1 MDWLELF
8 SPMQV
13 HWRDKWLAILYH
25 GQYSVLQGLDYSDA
39 SKLVMQVCSIE
50 NSNVPDHTSGSLPP
64 DVQAL
69 IDKYSDVFQQPTS
82 LPSDRACNHTI
93 PLIPGAQPIFIR
105 PYSYPPGLKVEIERQ
120 VKDMLDQGLIQP
132 SSSPFSSHV
141 LLVKKK
147 DGTYRFCVDFRQL
160 NAIIAKGKFPIL
172 VFDQLMDEL
181 ARAVDFLP
189 WIFALGSTK
198 SCST

>member
-1 MDWLELF
+1 
-8 SPMQV
+8 
-13 HWRDKWLAILYH
+13 
-25 GQYSVLQGLDYSDA
+25 
-39 SKLVMQVCSIE
+39 
-50 NSNVPDHTSGSLPP
+50 
-64 DVQAL
+64 
-69 IDKYSDVFQQPTS
+69 
-82 LPSDRACNHTI
+82 
-93 PLIPGAQPIFIR
+93 
-105 PYSYPPGLKVEIERQ
+105 LKVEIERQ

-181 ARAVDFLP
+181 ARAVDFPP